1 MIEMQVRLTM
11 AALAALAALALSACS
26 AVNCGGH
33 GDSRDAGGGCRAHTT
48 F

>member
-1 MIEMQVRLTM
+1 MCARVTI
-11 AALAALAALALSACS
+11 AALAALAAALALSACS
-26 AVNCGGH
+26 AVNCGAH

>member
-1 MIEMQVRLTM
+1 MRTRIITAALAAM
-11 AALAALAALALSACS
+11 AALALNACS